1 MDLDSF
7 AELPQTKLEQSE
19 SPAAG
24 RLFRYKRLIDIAL
37 GLAGLLL
44 TLPLMLV
51 IAILVRLDSP
61 GPVLYRSKRVGRSGV
76 TFRMWKFR
84 TMVNGADEV
93 LLQHLADNP
102 TARAEWDLNQKL
114 KNDPRITRIGRYL
127 RKLSLDELPQFWNII
142 IGDMSLVGP
151 RPIIQDEVYHYGDR
165 LHWYTSIRPGLTG
178 LWQVSGRNN
187 LTSAVRVDL
196 DEYYVR
202 HWSVWLDLYILLR
215 TGWVVL
221 RGEGA
226 Y

>member
-1 MDLDSF
+1 MDLDSL
-7 AELPQTKLEQSE
+7 AELPKTKLDQAELPVAS
-19 SPAAG
+19 
-24 RLFRYKRLIDIAL
+24 RLFRYKRLVDIAL

-44 TLPLMLV
+44 SLPLMLV
-51 IAILVRLDSP
+51 IAFLVRLDSP
-61 GPVLYRSKRVGRSGV
+61 GPALYRSKRVGRDGV

-84 TMVNGADEV
+84 TMVDCADEV

-102 TARAEWDLNQKL
+102 AAREEWDLNQKL

-127 RKLSLDELPQFWNII
+127 RKLSLDELPQFWNILM
-142 IGDMSLVGP
+142 GDMSLVGP
-151 RPIIQDEVYHYGDR
+151 RPIVANEIHHYGDR

-187 LTSAVRVDL
+187 LTCAVRVDL

-202 HWSVWLDLYILLR
+202 NWSVWLDLYILLR

-221 RGEGA
+221 RGDGA